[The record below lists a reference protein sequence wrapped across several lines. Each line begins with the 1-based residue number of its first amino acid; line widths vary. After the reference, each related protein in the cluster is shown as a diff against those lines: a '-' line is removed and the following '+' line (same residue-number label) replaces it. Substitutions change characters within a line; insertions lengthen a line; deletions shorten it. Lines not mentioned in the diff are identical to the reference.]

1 VRRRPATARAAALA
15 LAALAALAGPA
26 CRRERPATDAFR
38 LGYFPNV
45 THGQA
50 LVGLDDGTL
59 ARALGGRLEPRMFNA
74 GPAAMEALLLG
85 DIDASYVGAGPAV
98 IAHLRSEGEGLRVV
112 AGAVS
117 GGAVLVVRDARS
129 AEDLAGKRVGSPQLG
144 NTQDVALRTWLR
156 AQGLSDRGGRRSVE
170 VTPLPN
176 ADLLSMFA
184 RGELAGAWVPEP
196 WGARLLAE
204 AGGRILV
211 DERTLWE
218 GGRFPAA
225 VLVVSRR
232 ALERRPGDVAAL
244 VRAHVELTRRW
255 QRDPHGF
262 AALANAA
269 YGRRTGKPLPEAVL
283 RDALSRL
290 EPVEDPMAPQLA
302 RMAREAQ
309 RLGFAPE
316 GELATLVDDAPVR
329 AALAR

>member
-1 VRRRPATARAAALA
+1 VRRAPLSLLAAAALVA
-15 LAALAALAGPA
+15 LAPAA
-26 CRRERPATDAFR
+26 CRRERPPTSPFR

-85 DIDASYVGAGPAV
+85 DLDATYVGPGPAV
-98 IAHLRSEGEGLRVV
+98 IAHLRSSGEGLRVV

-129 AEDLAGKRVGSPQLG
+129 AADLAGKRVGSPQLG

-156 AQGLSDRGGRRSVE
+156 AQGLSDRGGRHGVE

-196 WGARLLAE
+196 WGARLVAE

-218 GGRFPAA
+218 GGRFPTA

-232 ALERRPGDVAAL
+232 ALERRPADVAAL

-255 QRDPHGF
+255 QRDPAGF
-262 AALANAA
+262 GALANAA
-269 YGRRTGKPLPEAVL
+269 FGRRTGKPLPAAVL
-283 RDALSRL
+283 QDALSRL
-290 EPVEDPMAPQLA
+290 EPLEDPLAPELA
-302 RMAREAQ
+302 RMARDAQ
-309 RLGFAPE
+309 ALGFAPR
-316 GELATLVDDAPVR
+316 GEVAALVDDAPVR

>member
-1 VRRRPATARAAALA
+1 VRRAPLALVALAVLA
-15 LAALAALAGPA
+15 LAG
-26 CRRERPATDAFR
+26 CRRERPATGPLR
-38 LGYFPNV
+38 LGYFPNL

-59 ARALGGRLEPRMFNA
+59 PRALGGRLEPRMFNA

-85 DIDASYVGAGPAV
+85 DLDASYVGAGPAV
-98 IAHLRSEGEGLRVV
+98 IAHLRSAGEGLRVV

-144 NTQDVALRTWLR
+144 NSQDLALRTWLR
-156 AQGLSDRGGRRSVE
+156 ARGISDRGGPHGVD

-176 ADLLSMFA
+176 ADLISMFV

-204 AGGRILV
+204 GGGRILV
-211 DERTLWE
+211 DERSLWE
-218 GGRFPAA
+218 DGRFPTA

-232 ALERRPGDVAAL
+232 ALERRPADVAAL
-244 VRAHVELTRRW
+244 VAAHVELTRRW

-262 AALANAA
+262 GALVNAA

-290 EPVEDPMAPQLA
+290 APLEDPLAPQLA
-302 RMAREAQ
+302 RMARAAQ
-309 RLGFAPE
+309 ELRYAPE
-316 GELATLVDDAPVR
+316 GEIAAIVEDAPLR